1 MSVRVTY
8 LKKTETN
15 AGGTFGHTH
24 YISQE
29 DKSVPSE
36 EEFENLS
43 AKVEKMSSAIRDLK
57 TQLSDIAKLKQTLT
71 IQKKEIAKLTE
82 STENFKKEI
91 VQLLQTNISAGSPF
105 FSRLSEIIQSHIEN
119 VQSSVSGLE
128 TLLKTDKKS

>member
-1 MSVRVTY
+1 MGVRVTY

-24 YISQE
+24 TIAQE

-36 EEFENLS
+36 EEFKNLS
-43 AKVEKMSSAIRDLK
+43 AKVEKISSAIRDLK
-57 TQLSDIAKLKQTLT
+57 TQLSDISKLKQTLAN
-71 IQKKEIAKLTE
+71 QQKEIAKLTE
-82 STENFKKEI
+82 STEDFKKEI
-91 VQLLQTNISAGSPF
+91 AQLLQNNISEGSPF
-105 FSRLSEIIQSHIEN
+105 FSRLSGIIQSHIEN